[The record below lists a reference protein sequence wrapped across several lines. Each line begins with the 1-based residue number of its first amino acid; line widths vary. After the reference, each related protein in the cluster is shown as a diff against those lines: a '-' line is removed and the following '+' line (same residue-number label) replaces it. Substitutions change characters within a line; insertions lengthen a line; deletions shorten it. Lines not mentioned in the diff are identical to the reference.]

1 MAAAVN
7 TRYVS
12 VSSSTPTTRNNERI
26 SQLNSIQS
34 ILFLSLSFSKFLI
47 FIKDLHQSGIKKE
60 SMTSITPNGVPVKF
74 ADNLFSVVCNRL
86 NLSNTKKNLTS
97 VVHYRLSKIK
107 SVNYLIY
114 QKSNTLNIQ
123 KKIQFEQ

>member
-1 MAAAVN
+1 MSAAVN
-7 TRYVS
+7 SRYVS

-47 FIKDLHQSGIKKE
+47 FIEDLHQPVIKKE
-60 SMTSITPNGVPVKF
+60 SMTNITPNGVPVKF

-86 NLSNTKKNLTS
+86 NLSNTKKN
-97 VVHYRLSKIK
+97 
-107 SVNYLIY
+107 
-114 QKSNTLNIQ
+114 
-123 KKIQFEQ
+123 